1 MKIETYKEPKSS
13 FLSVEKDL
21 EVICDKIVN
30 NKRLQKLLCNQEKDC
45 IRPGV
50 PSPFDKENG
59 IIDLA
64 AEGYPDAD
72 QGGIRMYMVDKG
84 YLKIVPK
91 LYVDE
96 EAKSYIVIS
105 FDNFVPNATNP
116 AFRDNVIEFDIICH
130 FANWQL
136 DGFDL
141 RPFKIAAE
149 IDSMFNNTHL
159 SGIGTL
165 EFLASTQTVL
175 NENLAGI
182 VLLYSAVHGED
193 DRNILKPAT
202 DGVDRFQ
209 DMVDDFDEREGNKFV
224 KRPWN
229 KEVE

>member
-21 EVICDKIVN
+21 EVICDKIVS
-30 NKRLQKLLCNQEKDC
+30 NKRLQKLLCNQEKNC
-45 IRPGV
+45 ISPGV
-50 PSPFDKENG
+50 PSPFDDG
-59 IIDLA
+59 TIDLV
-64 AEGYPDAD
+64 AEGYPKKED
-72 QGGIRMYMVDKG
+72 GGIAVYMVDNG

-96 EAKSYIVIS
+96 KAKSYIVIS

-175 NENLAGI
+175 NENLAGV

-193 DRNILKPAT
+193 DKNILQPAME
-202 DGVDRFQ
+202 GVERFQ
-209 DMVDDFDEREGNKFV
+209 KMVDDFDEREGNKFV

-229 KEVE
+229 EEVE

>member
-1 MKIETYKEPKSS
+1 
-13 FLSVEKDL
+13 
-21 EVICDKIVN
+21 
-30 NKRLQKLLCNQEKDC
+30 
-45 IRPGV
+45 
-50 PSPFDKENG
+50 
-59 IIDLA
+59 
-64 AEGYPDAD
+64 
-72 QGGIRMYMVDKG
+72 MVDNG
-84 YLKIVPK
+84 YLKSVPK
-91 LYVDE
+91 LYIDE
-96 EAKSYIVIS
+96 KAKSYIVIS

-116 AFRDNVIEFDIICH
+116 AFRDNIIEFDIICH
-130 FANWQL
+130 FASWQL

-193 DRNILKPAT
+193 DKNILQPAT
-202 DGVDRFQ
+202 EGVERFQ
-209 DMVDDFDEREGNKFV
+209 KMVDDFDEREGNRFV

-229 KEVE
+229 EEVE

>member
-21 EVICDKIVN
+21 EVICDKIVS
-30 NKRLQKLLCNQEKDC
+30 NKRLQKLLCNQEKNC
-45 IRPGV
+45 ISPGI
-50 PSPFDKENG
+50 PSPFDDG
-59 IIDLA
+59 TIDLE
-64 AEGYPDAD
+64 AEGYPSKDD
-72 QGGIRMYMVDKG
+72 GGITIYMVDNG

-96 EAKSYIVIS
+96 KAKSYIVIS

-149 IDSMFNNTHL
+149 IDSMFNNAHL
-159 SGIGTL
+159 SGIGKL

-175 NENLAGI
+175 NENLAGV

-193 DRNILKPAT
+193 DKNILQPAT
-202 DGVDRFQ
+202 EGVERFQ
-209 DMVDDFDEREGNKFV
+209 EMVDDFDEREGNRFV

-229 KEVE
+229 EEVE

>member
-21 EVICDKIVN
+21 EVICDKIVS
-30 NKRLQKLLCNQEKDC
+30 NKRLQKLLCNQEKNC
-45 IRPGV
+45 ISPGI
-50 PSPFDKENG
+50 PSPFDDG
-59 IIDLA
+59 TIDLE
-64 AEGYPDAD
+64 AEGYPDKD
-72 QGGIRMYMVDKG
+72 HNGIALYMVDNG

-96 EAKSYIVIS
+96 KAKSYIVIS
-105 FDNFVPNATNP
+105 FDNFIPNATNP

-149 IDSMFNNTHL
+149 IDSMFNNAHL
-159 SGIGTL
+159 SGIGKL

-175 NENLAGI
+175 NENLAGV

-193 DRNILKPAT
+193 DKNILQPAT
-202 DGVDRFQ
+202 EGVERFQ
-209 DMVDDFDEREGNKFV
+209 EMVDDFDEREGNRFV

-229 KEVE
+229 EEVE

>member
-21 EVICDKIVN
+21 EVICDKIVS
-30 NKRLQKLLCNQEKDC
+30 NKRLQKLLCNQEKNC
-45 IRPGV
+45 ISPGV
-50 PSPFDKENG
+50 PSPFDDG
-59 IIDLA
+59 TIDLK
-64 AEGYPDAD
+64 AEGYPSKDD
-72 QGGIRMYMVDKG
+72 GGITTYMVDNG

-96 EAKSYIVIS
+96 KAKSYIVIS

-149 IDSMFNNTHL
+149 IDSMFNNAHL
-159 SGIGTL
+159 SGIGKL

-175 NENLAGI
+175 NENLAGV

-193 DRNILKPAT
+193 DKNILQPAT
-202 DGVDRFQ
+202 EGVERFQ
-209 DMVDDFDEREGNKFV
+209 KMVDDFDEREGNKFV

-229 KEVE
+229 EEVE

>member
-30 NKRLQKLLCNQEKDC
+30 NKRLQKLLCNQEKNC
-45 IRPGV
+45 ISPGV
-50 PSPFDKENG
+50 PSPFDDG
-59 IIDLA
+59 TIDLE
-64 AEGYPDAD
+64 AEGYPSKDN
-72 QGGIRMYMVDKG
+72 GGITPYMVDNG

-96 EAKSYIVIS
+96 KAKSYIVIS

-175 NENLAGI
+175 NENLAGV

-193 DRNILKPAT
+193 DKNILQPAT
-202 DGVDRFQ
+202 QGVERFQ
-209 DMVDDFDEREGNKFV
+209 KMVDDFDKREGNRFV

-229 KEVE
+229 EEVE

>member
-21 EVICDKIVN
+21 EVICDKIVS
-30 NKRLQKLLCNQEKDC
+30 NKRLQKLLCNQDKNC
-45 IRPGV
+45 ISPGI
-50 PSPFDKENG
+50 PSPFDEGGK
-59 IIDLA
+59 IDLVA
-64 AEGYPDAD
+64 KGYPDKD
-72 QGGIRMYMVDKG
+72 HGGISLYMIDNG

-193 DRNILKPAT
+193 DKNILQPAT
-202 DGVDRFQ
+202 EGAERFQ
-209 DMVDDFDEREGNKFV
+209 KMVDDFDEREGNRFV

-229 KEVE
+229 EEVE

>member
-30 NKRLQKLLCNQEKDC
+30 NKRLQKLLCNQDKNC
-45 IRPGV
+45 ISPGI
-50 PSPFDKENG
+50 PSPFDEG
-59 IIDLA
+59 GTIDLV
-64 AEGYPDAD
+64 AEGYPDKD
-72 QGGIRMYMVDKG
+72 HGGISLYMVDNG

-91 LYVDE
+91 LYIDE
-96 EAKSYIVIS
+96 KAKSYIVIS

-193 DRNILKPAT
+193 DKNILQPAT
-202 DGVDRFQ
+202 EGAERFQ
-209 DMVDDFDEREGNKFV
+209 KMVDDFDEREGNRFV

-229 KEVE
+229 EEVE

>member
-21 EVICDKIVN
+21 EVICDKIVS
-30 NKRLQKLLCNQEKDC
+30 NKRLQKLLCNQEKNC
-45 IRPGV
+45 ISPGI
-50 PSPFDKENG
+50 PSPFDDG
-59 IIDLA
+59 TIDLE
-64 AEGYPDAD
+64 AEGYPSKDD
-72 QGGIRMYMVDKG
+72 GGIALYMVDNG

-96 EAKSYIVIS
+96 KAKSYIVIS
-105 FDNFVPNATNP
+105 FDNFIPNATNP

-149 IDSMFNNTHL
+149 IDSMFNNAHL
-159 SGIGTL
+159 SGIGKL

-175 NENLAGI
+175 NENLAGV

-193 DRNILKPAT
+193 DKNILQPAT
-202 DGVDRFQ
+202 EGVERFQ
-209 DMVDDFDEREGNKFV
+209 EMVDDFDEREGNRFV

-229 KEVE
+229 EEVE